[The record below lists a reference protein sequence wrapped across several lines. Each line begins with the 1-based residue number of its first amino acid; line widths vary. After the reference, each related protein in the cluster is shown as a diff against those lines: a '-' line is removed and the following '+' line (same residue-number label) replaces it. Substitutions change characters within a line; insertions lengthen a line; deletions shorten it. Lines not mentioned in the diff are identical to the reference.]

1 MRPLYAITHDFQ
13 ELDRLLEAEEQNDE
27 LTDTMVKIMES
38 LEKEEGVKLDNYID
52 YINHITMM
60 RDEAKKQG
68 DYWRQKQTTL
78 DSKIDY
84 LCERMREHMTARGIK
99 KVVSATGRSVTLV
112 ANGGKRRITYIG
124 AKADAEKVIGTEY
137 EKYTQPI
144 SLVIWDG
151 EAVRKALEAGHELP
165 FAVLEERGS
174 HVRIG

>member
-1 MRPLYAITHDFQ
+1 MRPRSRVIT
-13 ELDRLLEAEEQNDE
+13 
-27 LTDTMVKIMES
+27 
-38 LEKEEGVKLDNYID
+38 G
-52 YINHITMM
+52 
-60 RDEAKKQG
+60 
-68 DYWRQKQTTL
+68 
-78 DSKIDY
+78 
-84 LCERMREHMTARGIK
+84 
-99 KVVSATGRSVTLV
+99 GRSRPHSTLRSTTS
-112 ANGGKRRITYIG
+112 ASECAYIG